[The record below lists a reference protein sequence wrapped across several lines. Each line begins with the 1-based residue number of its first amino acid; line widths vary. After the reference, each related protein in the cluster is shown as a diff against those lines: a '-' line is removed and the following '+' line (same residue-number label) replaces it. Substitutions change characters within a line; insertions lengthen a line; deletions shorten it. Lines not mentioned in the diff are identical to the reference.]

1 MKLSTCASLTP
12 LCLALLASGEAF
24 ALSACDWESGV
35 SGELVHN
42 LNLSPT
48 WVGRDAPIGTV
59 IGQADVR
66 YNLPNEAG
74 TRVICTNFG
83 AAGPTLTARVDNT
96 QPLFTGPLPPVN
108 GEDLTGRVI
117 QTGVDG
123 IGIHVRLDAPY
134 HGAGGSPDN
143 AWTYIKWTSVPWQGY
158 ADHDPGPTGIQ
169 LSNLRAFI
177 TLIKTGP
184 IAPGP
189 QSFNGVQLFSGT
201 YSDVGT
207 VMRYHLHGTVTAAQC
222 TLKADAINPNPV
234 ELGTHEVK
242 DFGTPGDVTKAI
254 PFQIRLNDCESD
266 ASGGTLA
273 YVRLDGANGSTPID
287 VDKGVFSLSSGSGAT
302 GIGIQVLQADG
313 ITPFRLEEDVAVK
326 PLSPGDIALDFQAR
340 YYQTAPIVTPGEAN
354 GALNFTITYR

>member
-1 MKLSTCASLTP
+1 
-12 LCLALLASGEAF
+12 
-24 ALSACDWESGV
+24 
-35 SGELVHN
+35 VHN
-42 LNLSPT
+42 LNLGTT
-48 WVGRDAPIGTV
+48 WIGRDAPIGSV

-66 YNLPNEAG
+66 YNLPTEDG
-74 TRVICTNFG
+74 SRVICTNYL
-83 AAGPTLTARVDNT
+83 AWGPGLVASVTNT
-96 QPLFTGPLPPVN
+96 QPLFIGSLPPVN

-123 IGIHVRLDAPY
+123 IGIHVRLDMPY
-134 HGAGGSPDN
+134 TGAGGVPPN
-143 AWTYIKWTSVPWQGY
+143 AWTYTKWTSVPWQGY

-169 LSNLRAFI
+169 MSNLRAFI

-201 YSDVGT
+201 YSYVGT

-222 TLKADAINPNPV
+222 TLKADAVNPAPV

-242 DFGTPGDVTKAI
+242 DFGTPGDVTKSV

-266 ASGGTLA
+266 ASGGAQA
-273 YVRLDGANGSTPID
+273 YVRLDGANGSAPID
-287 VDKGVFSLSSGSGAT
+287 ADKGVFSLSSGSGAT
-302 GIGIQVLQADG
+302 GIGIQILQADG
-313 ITPFRLEEDVAVK
+313 ITPFQLEEDVAVK

>member
-1 MKLSTCASLTP
+1 M
-12 LCLALLASGEAF
+12 ASGEAF

-48 WVGRDAPIGTV
+48 WVGRDAPIGAV

-117 QTGVDG
+117 ETGVDG
-123 IGIHVRLDAPY
+123 IGIHVRLDDPY
-134 HGAGGSPDN
+134 HGAGGSPIN
-143 AWTYIKWTSVPWQGY
+143 AWTYIKWMSVPWQGY

-189 QSFNGVQLFSGT
+189 QSFNGVQLFNGT

-222 TLKADAINPNPV
+222 TLKADAVNPDPV

-242 DFGTPGDVTKAI
+242 DFGTPVTSPK
-254 PFQIRLNDCESD
+254 RSLSR
-266 ASGGTLA
+266 S
-273 YVRLDGANGSTPID
+273 GSTTVKATRLAAPRPT
-287 VDKGVFSLSSGSGAT
+287 SGSTEPMGRPRSTSTRAYSACPAAR
-302 GIGIQVLQADG
+302 VLPALAS
-313 ITPFRLEEDVAVK
+313 RCCK
-326 PLSPGDIALDFQAR
+326 PTASPRSGLKK
-340 YYQTAPIVTPGEAN
+340 T
-354 GALNFTITYR
+354 LL